1 MDKLMRISTPTIT
14 YIVDDEDF
22 DISRV
27 SESHM
32 IISNVGGG
40 HKIIRENPTIGTENK
55 SFSTELT
62 QEETKAFSVGTIE
75 VQVHIKLDNDKVLW
89 TEIVKTSIGR
99 VLEENIL

>member
-40 HKIIRENPTIGTENK
+40 HKIICENPAIDTENN
-55 SFSTELT
+55 SFSVELT
-62 QEETKAFSVGTIE
+62 QEQTKAFNVGTIE
-75 VQVHIKLDNDKVLW
+75 VQVHIKLDNGNVLW
-89 TEIVKTSIGR
+89 TDIVQTSIGR